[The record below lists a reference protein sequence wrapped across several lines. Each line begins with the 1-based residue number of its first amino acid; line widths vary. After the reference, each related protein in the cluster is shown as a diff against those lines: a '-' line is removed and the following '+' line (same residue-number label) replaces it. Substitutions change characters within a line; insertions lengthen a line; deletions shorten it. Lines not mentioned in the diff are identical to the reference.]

1 MIITRTADTVDFQ
14 LSDTRRVVVDVAQVA
29 SAAMAIARRDDG
41 RLDMALELRLGR
53 HLACQRIEAGLD
65 HLGIMYA
72 RIVEMM
78 QEIRGPAASAVTHSP
93 AGHGLD
99 LPY

>member
-1 MIITRTADTVDFQ
+1 MIITRTAGTVDFQ
-14 LSDTRRVVVDVAQVA
+14 LSDTRRVVVDVAEVA
-29 SAAMAIARRDDG
+29 SAAMAIARRADG

-53 HLACQRIEAGLD
+53 DLVAQRIEAGLD
-65 HLGIMYA
+65 QLGVMYA

-78 QEIRGPAASAVTHSP
+78 QEIRGPSAAPATHAPS
-93 AGHGLD
+93 GQGLD

>member
-14 LSDTRRVVVDVAQVA
+14 LSDARRIVVDVGEVA
-29 SAAMAIARRDDG
+29 SAAMAITRREDG

-53 HLACQRIEAGLD
+53 HLVCQRIEAGLEQ
-65 HLGIMYA
+65 LGVMHA

-78 QEIRGPAASAVTHSP
+78 QEICGPAASFAVP
-93 AGHGLD
+93 ARAGHGLD

>member
-14 LSDTRRVVVDVAQVA
+14 LSDTRRVIVDVAEVA

-41 RLDMALELRLGR
+41 HLDMALELRLGR
-53 HLACQRIEAGLD
+53 HLVRQRIEAGLEQ
-65 HLGIMYA
+65 LGVMHA
-72 RIVEMM
+72 RIIEMM
-78 QEIRGPAASAVTHSP
+78 QEIRGPASATIAHTPS
-93 AGHGLD
+93 GQGLD